1 MAPVQSEAGREKEKQ
16 VKFPDQVLPTKVF
29 YEDGRP
35 TTIHL
40 RKCKLVLSEGARPRE
55 WTFDQGSVAIGA
67 MEDNDLVLH
76 DETVSRYHCRIVQE
90 GNSYVLVDLGS
101 TNGTFVNRVRVKEA
115 FLKPGCTIG

>member
-1 MAPVQSEAGREKEKQ
+1 MSTNDSGGGALSERR
-16 VKFPDQVLPTKVF
+16 VKFPDQVLPTKVH

-40 RKCKLVLSEGARPRE
+40 RKCKLVLAEGSRPRE
-55 WTFDQGSVAIGA
+55 WVFEDGIVNIGA

-90 GNSYVLVDLGS
+90 GSSYVLSDLGS
-101 TNGTFVNRVRVKEA
+101 TNGTF
-115 FLKPGCTIG
+115 I